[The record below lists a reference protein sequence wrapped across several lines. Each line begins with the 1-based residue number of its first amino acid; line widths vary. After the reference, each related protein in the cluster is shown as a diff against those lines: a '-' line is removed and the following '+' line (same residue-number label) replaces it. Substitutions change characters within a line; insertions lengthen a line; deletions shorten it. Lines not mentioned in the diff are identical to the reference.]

1 MKNSLK
7 YVLLIIFFIA
17 LVISVT
23 VSTLYIKYE
32 IKGEFKYNRRY
43 YDIKYSN
50 VFMDNDDIIVKVDEN
65 NNSIHIDIPELEKE
79 NTISVDVSNIGNS
92 DIVVD
97 SYSITNVD
105 TSLNKDNISV
115 VTSLEK
121 DDVLKGGNSEK
132 IIINIK
138 NNNKEKGHFNFNINY
153 IFKES

>member
-7 YVLLIIFFIA
+7 YVLLIVLFIA

-32 IKGEFKYNRRY
+32 IKGEFKYNRQY

-79 NTISVDVSNIGNS
+79 NTISV
-92 DIVVD
+92 
-97 SYSITNVD
+97 
-105 TSLNKDNISV
+105 

-121 DDVLKGGNSEK
+121 DDILKGGNSKK